1 MSACMPSLDR
11 GTSRE
16 IIVVAGATGR
26 LGGLIAAALRHRGAR
41 VRAIVRHGTAKEKRI
56 PLEQI
61 GADVVAVAYDDAAQ
75 LARACGGAACV
86 VSGLAGLGEVIIGAQ
101 SSLLDAAVACGVPR
115 FIPSDFA
122 IDFYRMPPGY
132 NRNLDLRREFAQRL
146 DAAPIAATSVLNGMF
161 AELLRGQAPFILAPI
176 RRVVYWRDADQ
187 PMDFTTIEDTA
198 AFTAATALDPTTPRF
213 LRIAGEVASARDLA
227 AIASSVRGKPFRLLR
242 AGDLG
247 RLEMI
252 IHFTQRIAPGTDDI
266 YPPWQGMQY
275 MHNMY
280 DGRAKLAPLDN
291 DRYRGLRWTGL
302 HEVLSA
308 VPASD

>member
-1 MSACMPSLDR
+1 MPDSDR
-11 GTSRE
+11 GILRD

-26 LGGLIAAALRHRGAR
+26 LGGLITAALRERGAR
-41 VRAIVRHGTAKEKRI
+41 VRAVVRHGTAKEKRI
-56 PLEQI
+56 PLERV
-61 GADVVAVAYDDAAQ
+61 GADVVAVDYGDPAQ
-75 LARACGGAACV
+75 LARACGGAVCV
-86 VSGLAGLGEVIIGAQ
+86 VSALAGLGDVIIDAQ
-101 SSLLDAAVACGVPR
+101 SALLDAAVAGGVPR

-132 NRNLDLRREFAQRL
+132 NRNLDLRREFAKRL

-161 AELLRGQAPFILAPI
+161 ADLLRGQAPFILTPI

-198 AFTAATALDPTTPRF
+198 AFTAAAALDPTTPRF
-213 LRIAGEVASARDLA
+213 LRIAGEVASARDLTT
-227 AIASSVRGKPFRLLR
+227 IASEVKGKPFRLLR
-242 AGDLG
+242 AGDLQ
-247 RLEMI
+247 RLERI
-252 IHFTQRIAPGTDDI
+252 IRFTQRIAPGTDDV

-291 DRYRGLRWTGL
+291 DRYDEMRWTGL
-302 HEVLSA
+302 REVLSPFCPGP
-308 VPASD
+308 VR